1 MTKRILFLIALLVA
15 FAAPGHGSAEDG
27 NGGNNTAVAI
37 NVKDDSSLF
46 KFAFSIKKV
55 TGEVVDNGNA
65 AVAFASCQNCRTTAI
80 AIQIV
85 LVSGSPET
93 VTPENVAISIN
104 QECTS
109 CQTFSTAFQFV
120 LGVSDPSVGL
130 TVEGKRQLREILREF
145 RALQDEDYTLE
156 EFHAKTQALGQRL
169 RTVLQTE
176 LQSRR
181 PEEDDDAV
189 LDVEEDEEVQEEQP
203 APPEAPP
210 AETTTGGETTAPATT
225 ESTPTET
232 STAPTETTPPPP
244 TTTTP

>member
-1 MTKRILFLIALLVA
+1 MTRRLLLLIALLA
-15 FAAPGHGSAEDG
+15 ALIAPGQGSAQEG
-27 NGGNNTAVAI
+27 TGGNNTAVAI
-37 NVKDDSSLF
+37 NVKDGSSLF

-65 AVAFASCQNCRTTAI
+65 AVAFASCENCRTTAI

-85 LVSGSPET
+85 LVSGSPDT
-93 VTPENVAISIN
+93 VTPQNVAISIN

-145 RALQDEDYTLE
+145 RALKEEDYTLE

-169 RTVLQTE
+169 RVVLQTE

-181 PEEDDDAV
+181 AEEDDDAE
-189 LDVEEDEEVQEEQP
+189 LDVEEDEEAERP
-203 APPEAPP
+203 APPAPP
-210 AETTTGGETTAPATT
+210 ADTTTDETTTETATT
-225 ESTPTET
+225 ESTPTAT
-232 STAPTETTPPPP
+232 TGTEPAATTPPP